1 MNMYID
7 KDAVIKTASSMSSNC
22 EDFNTQIDN
31 FLLTIEKL
39 ETVWSGADAKK
50 HITALKEECVSEL
63 NRFHDI
69 VNEYITYLQNVPSC
83 YETLDTVF
91 ANKKIS
97 NEGDL

>member
-1 MNMYID
+1 
-7 KDAVIKTASSMSSNC
+7 MSDLSNV
-22 EDFNTQIDN
+22 TQ
-31 FLLTIEKL
+31 L
-39 ETVWSGADAKK
+39 
-50 HITALKEECVSEL
+50 
-63 NRFHDI
+63 